1 MAARER
7 VVFEE
12 LNAVIARAFTEIPND
27 QLRAMLRGNIEG
39 AEELGAALSQI
50 GAATEGYD
58 EGTASFEEMAVAIE
72 EAIATARE
80 MIAAMED
87 VDAKRFG
94 GVLAGINAIATAFA
108 NARAEASLLA
118 ATSPAPAEEAESYGQ
133 SPAPAGPVEAVLP
146 NGRNVF
152 HAPASSPRP
161 KLPGVDSFGPAPGSG
176 GGGGGAAA
184 PQLDEW
190 QQALASTR
198 DEIARLETEAAA
210 LLAVAG
216 HGTELGD
223 ALDYARKRAELLFA
237 AQKAGREITPELT
250 KEIDAQAMAYMRAG
264 LAAEENA
271 DRLTRLQE
279 NAERGA
285 DALSDMFMGIL
296 DGSTTAREAVIA
308 LVAEIA
314 RIQTMKMFA
323 GAAQAGGG
331 GGALGWLGGLL
342 ANARGNAFDA
352 GRVTPFAKGGVF
364 DRPTYFPM
372 AGGRAGVL
380 GEGLDEEAILPLRRG
395 SDGKLGVRAQVG
407 GQGGRPAAVQV
418 IGGDLV
424 LTDNGTIMARVRV
437 EQAAG
442 LQMSA
447 QRQAAQ
453 FGSLA
458 SGYNERGTT
467 G

>member
-1 MAARER
+1 MAERER
-7 VVFEE
+7 AVFEE

-50 GAATEGYD
+50 SAATEGYG
-58 EGTASFEEMAVAIE
+58 EGTDSFDEMSVAIE
-72 EAIATARE
+72 DAIDEARE
-80 MIAAMED
+80 MIAAMDD

-108 NARAEASLLA
+108 NARGEANLLA
-118 ATSPAPAEEAESYGQ
+118 AMTPGPAAEESETYGQTPAPSGT
-133 SPAPAGPVEAVLP
+133 VDAVLP

-152 HAPASSPRP
+152 YAPTSSPRP
-161 KLPGVDSFGPAPGSG
+161 KMPGVDSFGKAPGATRG
-176 GGGGGAAA
+176 GGGGGG
-184 PQLDEW
+184 PRLDEW

-216 HGTELGD
+216 HGTEMGD
-223 ALDYARKRAELLFA
+223 ALEYARKRAELLFA

-271 DRLTRLQE
+271 DRLTRLQD

-285 DALSDMFMGIL
+285 DALSGMFMGIL

-314 RIQTMKMFA
+314 RIQTMKWFA
-323 GAAQAGGG
+323 GAAQSGGG
-331 GGALGWLGGLL
+331 GGIFGWLGGLL
-342 ANARGNAFDA
+342 ANAKGNAFDA

-364 DRPTYFPM
+364 DGPTYFPM

-380 GEGLDEEAILPLRRG
+380 GEGMDDEAILPLRRG

-407 GQGGRPAAVQV
+407 GGNITVSQPITIDARGAQEGVAEQIDRKIQQMRPQLAQDAV
-418 IGGDLV
+418 G
-424 LTDNGTIMARVRV
+424 AVR
-437 EQAAG
+437 
-442 LQMSA
+442 
-447 QRQAAQ
+447 
-453 FGSLA
+453 A
-458 SGYNERGTT
+458 SNKKYPIR
-467 G
+467 